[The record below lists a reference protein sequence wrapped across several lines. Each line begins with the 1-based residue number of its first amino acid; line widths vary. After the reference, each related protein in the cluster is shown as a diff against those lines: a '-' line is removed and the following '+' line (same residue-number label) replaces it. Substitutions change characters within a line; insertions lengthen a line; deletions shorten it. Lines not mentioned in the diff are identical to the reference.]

1 MFDVIIY
8 SPEKVLFQ
16 GKASSVVFPGEQ
28 GVFEVLPYHKPLVSR
43 LLGGKILID
52 DRSIAIRCGLVG
64 IRSNKATAIVE
75 EP

>member
-1 MFDVIIY
+1 MVDVIIY

-16 GKASSVVFPGEQ
+16 GKAKSIIFPGER
-28 GVFEVLPYHKPLVSR
+28 GVFEVLPYHKPFVSR

-52 DRSIAIRCGLVG
+52 EKPIAIRCGLVG